1 MAGQACARCCST
13 PPARRCQGPLRA
25 FFERLVGRGKPGKVA
40 LTAVTRKLLTIVNA
54 VARDTLRPKVAE
66 ASA

>member
-1 MAGQACARCCST
+1 MLFNAAR
-13 PPARRCQGPLRA
+13 AALRCQGPLRA
-25 FFERLVGRGKPGKVA
+25 FYERLVGRGKPGKVA
-40 LTAVTRKLLTIVNA
+40 LTAVMRKLLTIVNA